1 MSNNPT
7 ASGEDPQ
14 QSDPDKP
21 EPETNVTTTRDDQP
35 PYRNPD
41 RLRAV
46 YEREETIA
54 GTATHFDVS
63 YRTARTWLIRHDI
76 FDPDSDGIPAPYR
89 RLQALEPDDVG
100 LPPLGER

>member
-7 ASGEDPQ
+7 TSGEDPQ
-14 QSDPDKP
+14 QSDPDKS
-21 EPETNVTTTRDDQP
+21 EPDATATSDDHDQP
-35 PYRNPD
+35 PYRDPD

-46 YEREETIA
+46 YEQEETIA
-54 GTATHFDVS
+54 ATATHFDVS
-63 YRTARTWLIRHDI
+63 DRTARTWLIRHDL